1 MLEKIFGWSSV
12 IFWSCVPYP
21 QIFTNF
27 KNKNSDGMSI
37 SMIFI
42 SVLQFLCY
50 TSLSYILFFSHN
62 IKNKYQKIM
71 KDDCTDIYLS
81 DLFFASHAL
90 LSTLVLGF
98 QYYYYEHSNNK
109 FTIRSSISLLT
120 LIFLVLM
127 EITFCIILYFIHNNN
142 TIFLAYLIL
151 CLSISHNI
159 FTFFKYV
166 PQIYYTYKRKSI
178 HDWNI
183 ANVHFDILGALFL
196 LSEMIVIA
204 INKNEINSL
213 FSNIAKFNLT
223 IITILFDSIL
233 YIQYY
238 YFYPHNLRTLT
249 NFRENLIK

>member
-12 IFWSCVPYP
+12 ITWSCVPYP
-21 QIFTNF
+21 QIFTNL
-27 KNKNSDGMSI
+27 KNKNSDGMSV
-37 SMIFI
+37 SMIFL

-50 TSLSYILFFSHN
+50 TFLSYILFFSNN

-81 DLFFASHAL
+81 DLFFGTHAL
-90 LSTLVLGF
+90 LSTLILVF
-98 QYYYYEHSNNK
+98 QYYYYDHSNNK
-109 FTIRSSISLLT
+109 LTIISSINLLT
-120 LIFLVLM
+120 LTILVLL
-127 EITFCIILYFIHNNN
+127 EITLCIILYYIHNND
-142 TIFLAYLIL
+142 IFLAYLIL
-151 CLSISHNI
+151 CFSISHNV
-159 FTFFKYV
+159 FTFLKYV

-196 LSEMIVIA
+196 LSEMIVTA
-204 INKNEINSL
+204 INKNEIDSL
-213 FSNIAKFNLT
+213 FSNLAKFNLT

-238 YFYPHNLRTLT
+238 YFYPHNLKTFT